1 VRSLQRNTN
10 AGHGA
15 RTQLRVPVRSPTG
28 PLAVGRALGDRTPM
42 IRAVTSD
49 DLPAVLALNNSHA
62 MEVNALT
69 ADALAALVAVA
80 AHARVVD
87 GGRGFLLALSER
99 TPVQGPNHAWFVAR
113 YPAFLYIDRV
123 VIAPEARGLGHARR
137 LYEDLA
143 AIAAGRPLCCE
154 VNVVPPNPASLA
166 FHDRL
171 GFAACGEADD
181 PRNGKRVRYLV
192 RP

>member
-1 VRSLQRNTN
+1 
-10 AGHGA
+10 
-15 RTQLRVPVRSPTG
+15 
-28 PLAVGRALGDRTPM
+28 M
-42 IRAVTSD
+42 IRAITGD
-49 DLPAVLALNNSHA
+49 DLPALLALNNAHA

-69 ADALAALVAVA
+69 ADTLAALVAVA

-87 GGRGFLLALSER
+87 ELRGFLVALGDR

-123 VIAPEARGLGHARR
+123 VISPEARGLGLARR
-137 LYEDLA
+137 LYEDLV

-154 VNVVPPNPASLA
+154 VNLVPANPASLA

-171 GFAACGEADD
+171 GFASCGEGDD
-181 PRNGKRVRYLV
+181 PRNGKRVRYLI
-192 RP
+192 RT